1 MNKLSVM
8 LSLITLLG
16 IATSEVTASSV
27 GGGIYV
33 PVQQYQPASACPT
46 GQCQHGNTCGHCS
59 RLGFA
64 CVDGATP
71 PPCAASGTCRPKTD
85 TYGYYEQKW
94 RTWPGEESDSDPQ
107 PTLADEEVIDPPAPE
122 KEDLQAPPAIE
133 ESVEA
138 AIEASRPDVEPLDIQ
153 LPPLPR
159 PEQDQGQPAPTER
172 PIPRPGPIDPPRPGR
187 EAPPVLPFGWKAPA
201 SDSDWQA
208 KRSADEIVTW
218 VEEGKALEPDQTA
231 NSAVVNASL
240 VEPTT
245 RRSMKSQDDPPVMP
259 AGLFSSAAGKP
270 QIRRLPSA
278 NGYQIDRSVVPTSAS
293 QDR

>member
-1 MNKLSVM
+1 M
-8 LSLITLLG
+8 ITLLG
-16 IATSEVTASSV
+16 MATPEVNASSV

-46 GQCQHGNTCGHCS
+46 GQCRHGNTCGHCS
-59 RLGFA
+59 LQGFA

-71 PPCAASGTCRPKTD
+71 PPCAASGTCRPKAD

-94 RTWPGEESDSDPQ
+94 RTWPGEVGDSDPQ

-153 LPPLPR
+153 LPPLQR
-159 PEQDQGQPAPTER
+159 PEQDQGQPAPAER
-172 PIPRPGPIDPPRPGR
+172 PAPGNRPIGRPGPIDPPRPGR

-201 SDSDWQA
+201 SDNDWQA

-218 VEEGKALEPDQTA
+218 VEESQASIPAKTA
-231 NSAVVNASL
+231 SSTVVNASL
-240 VEPTT
+240 VEPAT
-245 RRSMKSQDDPPVMP
+245 KSSKKSLDGPPVMP
-259 AGLFSSAAGKP
+259 AGLFSSAPSKP

-278 NGYQIDRSVVPTSAS
+278 NGYQVDSSVVPTSAT
-293 QDR
+293 QGR